1 MVWWSLNNH
10 FLLFLQL
17 WSQNPGPSC
26 AGHDL
31 SFPEW
36 QVPDPSAYPS
46 NWARSCQD
54 CWCSSLQVGSNLS
67 VPPSPRAQVRFY
79 YPILKIRQFLAPCC
93 SPEKPASRCSIQGPL
108 QSDLRDIPPSLQ
120 CPPWGALGTK
130 THCHSFMC
138 NRWFHLFIFLMQ
150 YPPCIHTRNPLSS
163 STPPLFLP
171 SNPYQFSEDH
181 FLRKTLHDL
190 LSFLVQTSWPFSNLP

>member
-1 MVWWSLNNH
+1 M
-10 FLLFLQL
+10 FLQL
-17 WSQNPGPSC
+17 WSQNPGPSR

-36 QVPDPSAYPS
+36 QVPVPSAHPS
-46 NWARSCQD
+46 NWARLCQD
-54 CWCSSLQVGSNLS
+54 LPSSLQVGSNLPT
-67 VPPSPRAQVRFY
+67 PPSPRAQIQFY
-79 YPILKIRQFLAPCC
+79 YPILKIRQLLAPCC
-93 SPEKPASRCSIQGPL
+93 SPEKPASRCGIQGPL

-130 THCHSFMC
+130 TCCHSFMC
-138 NRWFHLFIFLMQ
+138 NRWFHLFTFLMGTHHT
-150 YPPCIHTRNPLSS
+150 HTRNPLSF
-163 STPPLFLP
+163 STPSLCLP

-190 LSFLVQTSWPFSNLP
+190 LSFLVQTSWPFSDLP